1 MIVASVEAI
10 DEVDQEVTLKRP
22 DGSLE
27 TLMVTNPEYLERIKV
42 GDEVVITRG
51 QALALSVDKES

>member
-10 DEVDQEVTLKRP
+10 DEVEQEVTLKGP
-22 DGSLE
+22 NSSLE

-51 QALALSVDKES
+51 QALAL